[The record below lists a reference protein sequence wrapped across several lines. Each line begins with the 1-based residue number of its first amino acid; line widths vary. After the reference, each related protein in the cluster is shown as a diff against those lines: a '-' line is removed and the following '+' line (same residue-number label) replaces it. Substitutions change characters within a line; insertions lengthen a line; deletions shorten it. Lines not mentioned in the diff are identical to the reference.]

1 MLTPREQAAGAYSD
15 ALAQGRGLVLGADM
29 TAVVEGRLAN
39 LRATRRLI
47 VKARDTERNLR
58 AEPDDASL
66 DRMLTRVQGLEDGLE
81 ADRPRLT
88 G

>member
-1 MLTPREQAAGAYSD
+1 MLTPREEAAGAYSG

-29 TAVVEGRLAN
+29 TVVVKGRLAN
-39 LRATRRLI
+39 LRATRKLI
-47 VKARDTERNLR
+47 VTARGTARVFSG
-58 AEPDDASL
+58 EPDDPSL

>member
-1 MLTPREQAAGAYSD
+1 MLTPREQAAGAYSG
-15 ALAQGRGLVLGADM
+15 ARARGRGLVLGADM
-29 TAVVEGRLAN
+29 TVVVEERLAN

-47 VKARDTERNLR
+47 VKARGTERVFR
-58 AEPDDASL
+58 GEPDDVSL
-66 DRMLTRVQGLEDGLE
+66 DQMLTRVQGLEDGLE